1 MASGWGWI
9 FMKYRADV
17 VVLTIALVVLTAS
30 SPLYAFDG
38 DRVHL
43 GRSITVGQNEEVADV
58 VCIGCSIR
66 VDGTAADAVAIGGRI
81 TVNGTVTGDLV
92 VVGGGAS
99 LGENAIVDGDVAT
112 VGGRLSRHSNSVV
125 KGDITSHSG
134 APVFL
139 GLVLLPVVPILLVG
153 LLIVWLVKPNE
164 RQGPMRM

>member
-1 MASGWGWI
+1 VKHPAHLI
-9 FMKYRADV
+9 L
-17 VVLTIALVVLTAS
+17 LTIALVVIAPS
-30 SPLYAFDG
+30 SLLHAFDG
-38 DRVHL
+38 DRVQF
-43 GRSITVGQNEEVADV
+43 GRSITIGQDEEVADV

-66 VDGTAADAVAIGGRI
+66 IDGTAADAVAIGGRI

-134 APVFL
+134 APIFL
-139 GLVLLPVVPILLVG
+139 GLVLMPLIPIVLVVLLV
-153 LLIVWLVKPNE
+153 VWLIKPNR
-164 RQGPMRM
+164 RQAPMRM